1 MFNCSTLNISALMS
15 WCKLQVMLIHF
26 NCARLIPQFS
36 LSFSLSVFLCVCF
49 LTQSTRQH
57 LRGYI
62 KDNWHLFAQRREQ
75 FWFRHER
82 YLSLK
87 KSPLLYVYFM
97 VMHLV
102 RSNIL
107 VKWCHL
113 HYIELLAIYCTA
125 AVPIFIRKEFCL
137 CLVNI
142 WIN

>member
-26 NCARLIPQFS
+26 NCAGLIPQFS
-36 LSFSLSVFLCVCF
+36 LSFSLCVCVSW
-49 LTQSTRQH
+49 LKAPDSTSGVISKTIDICLH
-57 LRGYI
+57 KEGNSFGFVMRGI
-62 KDNWHLFAQRREQ
+62 CH
-75 FWFRHER
+75 
-82 YLSLK
+82 LK
-87 KSPLLYVYFM
+87 KPITVCFFM

-113 HYIELLAIYCTA
+113 HYIELLATYCKA